1 MLTPTKV
8 QGSAGFC
15 GVSLGQEVGA
25 FVRTIT
31 KGLAIA
37 FTARAPKI
45 FLTFNN
51 FHGIWALLSD
61 NRIRHRI
68 LQKWVT

>member
-1 MLTPTKV
+1 M
-8 QGSAGFC
+8 
-15 GVSLGQEVGA
+15 GQEVGA